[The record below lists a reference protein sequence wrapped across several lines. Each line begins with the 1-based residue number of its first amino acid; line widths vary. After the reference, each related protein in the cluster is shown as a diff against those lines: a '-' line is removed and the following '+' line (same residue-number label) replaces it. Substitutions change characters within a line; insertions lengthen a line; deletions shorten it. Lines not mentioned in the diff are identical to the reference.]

1 MEYHL
6 NFLMIHLMNIQSLM
20 DKLNKDVSFQHQQ
33 TSLEDKKNSYFHS
46 VWYNDDIIMGLNFF
60 FQLHIL

>member
-1 MEYHL
+1 
-6 NFLMIHLMNIQSLM
+6 MNIQSLM
-20 DKLNKDVSFQHQQ
+20 DKLNRDVNFQHQQ